1 MSKTDRDGLTEAQ
14 QQIAEMKKELDE
26 LKQRTA
32 APARFSTLDNI
43 PWPVALLGAAT
54 IAAVAVFAVRG
65 RPLTSPREPSMES
78 ARPAPAAAPGEYNP
92 PPQAG
97 PAPTPTPPSPTPDP
111 PPPAPGNGSGPS
123 PSAIADAIRAIYPTT
138 TACVSGTHPNIGVGF
153 DFVSSGSVGD
163 VRITGTVTEA
173 QRACILSA
181 VRGAHVPPFLAERFT
196 AEFAF

>member
-1 MSKTDRDGLTEAQ
+1 MSKSDQDSLAEAQ
-14 QQIAEMKKELDE
+14 QQIAAMKKEFDE
-26 LKQRTA
+26 LKQRNP
-32 APARFSTLDNI
+32 APSRFSTLDNI
-43 PWPVALLGAAT
+43 PWPMALLGAAT

-65 RPLTSPREPSMES
+65 RPLTSTQGPSTES
-78 ARPAPAAAPGEYNP
+78 AAPAPAPGEYNP

-97 PAPTPTPPSPTPDP
+97 PPPTPTPPSPTPDP
-111 PPPAPGNGSGPS
+111 PAPTPGNGLGPP
-123 PSAIADAIRAIYPTT
+123 PSAIADAIRAIYPAT

-163 VRITGTVTEA
+163 VRITGAVTEA

-181 VRGAHVPPFLAERFT
+181 VRGAHVPPFLAERFP